1 VKDDVVRYFSN
12 QDHPGNNKTRAG
24 KPALERL
31 YRN

>member
-1 VKDDVVRYFSN
+1 MMAVLNFSDRKY
-12 QDHPGNNKTRAG
+12 QFNKTRAG